1 MSSTRIM
8 EYLRQVGL
16 TTYESEAYIA
26 LLSKR
31 LMTAEEISRNTSVPI
46 TRVYGTL
53 EQLMQKG
60 FAKIVQGRPKSYH
73 AVSPEQAK
81 REYVTHLRENFE
93 TGLLAIDET
102 LRHLQRQVEPIYVE
116 SHLQVKAEELLEP
129 LADLRTMENRTK
141 NYLDNAAEEVL
152 ISTALF
158 SWLPKI
164 KAQLKQAVKRGVK
177 VKVLMQSK
185 DSPVKTHVSEL
196 SGIGVQ
202 FRDSP
207 DPWHPVRGTLVDNR
221 NLVFLIWAAEEVERH
236 WNPIV
241 YTPNHT
247 KNPGL
252 IRIFRESFLLRWA
265 NLPSDFTRRLSA
277 K

>member
-1 MSSTRIM
+1 
-8 EYLRQVGL
+8 
-16 TTYESEAYIA
+16 
-26 LLSKR
+26 
-31 LMTAEEISRNTSVPI
+31 
-46 TRVYGTL
+46 
-53 EQLMQKG
+53 
-60 FAKIVQGRPKSYH
+60 
-73 AVSPEQAK
+73 
-81 REYVTHLRENFE
+81 LRENFE
-93 TGLLAIDET
+93 TGLIAIDET

-129 LADLRTMENRTK
+129 LADLRTMENRTN
-141 NYLDNAAEEVL
+141 NYLDKAADEVL

-164 KAQLKQAVKRGVK
+164 KVQLRRAVKRGVK
-177 VKVLMQSK
+177 VKVLMQSE
-185 DSPVKTHVSEL
+185 DSPVKKQIGEL

-221 NLVFLIWAAEEVERH
+221 DLVFLIWAAEEVERH

-265 NLPSDFTRRLSA
+265 SSSGDFARG
-277 K
+277 

>member
-1 MSSTRIM
+1 MSSRLM
-8 EYLRQVGL
+8 DDLKQVGF
-16 TTYESEAYIA
+16 TTYESQAYVA

-31 LMTAEEISRNTSVPI
+31 VMTADEIADKTAIPI

-60 FAKIVQGRPKSYH
+60 FAKIVQGRPKRFH
-73 AVSPEQAK
+73 AISPDQAK

-93 TGLLAIDET
+93 SELLTIDET

-129 LADLRTMENRTK
+129 LADLRVMERRTTD
-141 NYLDNAAEEVL
+141 YLNGAIDEIL

-158 SWLPKI
+158 SWLPKVKI
-164 KAQLKQAVKRGVK
+164 SLKEAVKRGTE
-177 VKVLMQSK
+177 VKVLLQVA
-185 DSPVKTHVSEL
+185 DTQVKNHIAEL
-196 SGIGVQ
+196 SKLGVQ

-207 DPWHPVRGTLVDNR
+207 DPWHPVRGTLVDGKE
-221 NLVFLIWAAEEVERH
+221 LVFVIWAAEETERH
-236 WNPIV
+236 WSPIV
-241 YTPNHT
+241 YIPNHT

-252 IRIFRESFLLRWA
+252 IRIFRESFLFRWSGARRGLSLRVI
-265 NLPSDFTRRLSA
+265 A